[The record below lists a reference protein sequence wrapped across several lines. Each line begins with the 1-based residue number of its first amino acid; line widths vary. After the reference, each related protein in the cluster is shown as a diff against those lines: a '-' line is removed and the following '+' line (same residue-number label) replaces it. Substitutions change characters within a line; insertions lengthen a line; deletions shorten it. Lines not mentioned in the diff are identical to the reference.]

1 MSHSNDKG
9 HRANGAPQATTQDPH
24 QNCAASGG
32 GDEASI
38 TMQARATLCGC
49 TQHDLPDGAYLVC
62 RWNYG
67 KAVRNYSEAVPCIR
81 VVGDLLCQ
89 IGGR

>member
-1 MSHSNDKG
+1 
-9 HRANGAPQATTQDPH
+9 
-24 QNCAASGG
+24 
-32 GDEASI
+32 
-38 TMQARATLCGC
+38 MQARATLCGC